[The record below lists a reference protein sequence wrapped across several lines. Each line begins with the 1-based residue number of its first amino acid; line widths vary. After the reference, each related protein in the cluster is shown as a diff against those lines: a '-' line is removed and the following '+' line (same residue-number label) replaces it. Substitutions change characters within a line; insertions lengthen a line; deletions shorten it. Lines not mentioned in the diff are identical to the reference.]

1 MANSLQFVKRLTL
14 VSGNANRKLAE
25 DIAKVL
31 GVELRR
37 MTVDRFHDGETRVK
51 VEESIR
57 GDDVFVVQPTSPP
70 VNENLMELL
79 IMIDAISRASAHR
92 IAAVIPYYGYSRQ
105 DKKIKPREPISARL
119 VANIIEVAGADRV
132 LVMDFHSGALQG
144 FFNIPVDHLSAML
157 LFSKHI
163 QNSGFSAEDSVMV
176 SPDVGGVARASEV
189 ANRLGFPLAI
199 IAKRRPEPNV
209 AEVVEVIGEV
219 AGKDCILY
227 DDMVD
232 TGGSIVQGANMLMER
247 GSKRIWV
254 YATHGILSGDAV
266 KLIENSPIERLVIT
280 DTIALPPEKRIPK
293 IEVVSTAEIFAEAIL
308 RGFRDESISTLFG

>member
-1 MANSLQFVKRLTL
+1 MSYCLQFTKRLTL

-25 DIAKVL
+25 DIANVIGIPL
-31 GVELRR
+31 TN
-37 MTVDRFHDGETRVK
+37 MIVDRFHDGETRVK
-51 VEESIR
+51 VDESIR
-57 GDDVFVVQPTSPP
+57 GDDVFIVQPTSPP

-105 DKKIKPREPISARL
+105 DKKVKPREPISARL
-119 VANIIEVAGADRV
+119 VANLLEVAGADRI
-132 LVMDFHSGALQG
+132 LAMDLHGGALQG
-144 FFNIPVDHLSAML
+144 FFNIPVDHLSALL
-157 LFSKHI
+157 LFCDHI
-163 QNSGFSAEDSVMV
+163 RKSGFRAEDSVIV

-209 AEVVEVIGEV
+209 AEVVEVIGHV
-219 AGKDCILY
+219 AGKHCIMY

-232 TGGSIVQGANMLMER
+232 TGGSVSQGARMLMER
-247 GSKRIWV
+247 GAKGVWV
-254 YATHGILSGDAV
+254 YATHGILSGNATQV
-266 KLIENSPIERLVIT
+266 IQESPIEKLVIT
-280 DTIALPPEKRIPK
+280 DTILLPEEKRIPK

>member
-1 MANSLQFVKRLTL
+1 MPNSLHFVKRLTL
-14 VSGNANRKLAE
+14 VSGNANKKLAE
-25 DIAKVL
+25 DIAKCL
-31 GVELRR
+31 GIELTK

-51 VEESIR
+51 VEASIR
-57 GDDVFVVQPTSPP
+57 GDDVFIVQPTSPP

-105 DKKIKPREPISARL
+105 DKKVKPREPISARL
-119 VANIIEVAGADRV
+119 VANLIEVAGADRV

-144 FFNIPVDHLSAML
+144 FFNIPVDHLTAL
-157 LFSKHI
+157 PLFCEHI
-163 QNSGFSAEDSVMV
+163 RSSGFTADRTVVV

-209 AEVVEVIGEV
+209 AEVVEVIGDV
-219 AGKDCILY
+219 AGKDCVLY

-232 TGGSIVQGANMLMER
+232 TGGSVVMGANLLKER
-247 GSKRIWV
+247 GARSIYV
-254 YATHGILSGDAV
+254 YATHGVLSGNAV
-266 KLIENSPIERLVIT
+266 QIINESPIEKLVIT
-280 DTIALPPEKRIPK
+280 DTIALTEGKKSPK
-293 IEVVSTAEIFAEAIL
+293 LEVVSTAKTFAEAIE
-308 RGFRDESISTLFG
+308 RGFKDESISSLFR